1 MVLHVGVHALRSR
14 WGQLRGSA
22 DKVAER
28 GDASTSYLLLFYA
41 TECAIKER
49 VLSRRGQRDTSA
61 LETTHD
67 LRKLAKELCLPR
79 SVSDH
84 LAGLDRCRVTAHGGG
99 RVALADLHQA
109 WRYGAKLNEDDEKKA
124 QASLLALIAWCEQD

>member
-14 WGQLRGSA
+14 RGQLRGSA
-22 DKVAER
+22 DKVAAC

-84 LAGLDRCRVTAHGGG
+84 LAGLDRCRMTAHGGG
-99 RVALADLHQA
+99 TVALADLHQA
-109 WRYGAKLNEDDEKKA
+109 WRYGAKLNEEDEKKA
-124 QASLLALIAWCEQD
+124 HASLQALITWCEQD

>member
-14 WGQLRGSA
+14 RGQLRGSA
-22 DKVAER
+22 GKVAEC

-49 VLSRRGQRDTSA
+49 VLSRRGQRNTSG
-61 LETTHD
+61 LEPTHD

-79 SVSDH
+79 SVSEH
-84 LAGLDRCRVTAHGGG
+84 LASLDRCRISAQGAGK
-99 RVALADLHQA
+99 VALADLHQA
-109 WRYGAKLNEDDEKKA
+109 WRYGTKLNEEDEKNA
-124 QASLLALIAWCEQD
+124 HASLHALIAWCEQD